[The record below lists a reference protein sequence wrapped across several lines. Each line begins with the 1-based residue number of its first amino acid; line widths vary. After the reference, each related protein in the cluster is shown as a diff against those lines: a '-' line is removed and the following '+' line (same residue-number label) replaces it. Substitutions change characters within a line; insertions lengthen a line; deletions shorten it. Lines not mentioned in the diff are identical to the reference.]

1 MVIELAKCKRCG
13 KSGLFLR
20 TNSQG
25 LCKDC
30 AENDKLIKTDVKKY
44 LYKTDASYRKA
55 TDELDH
61 QDRLLKVALKAR
73 DQYKIDG
80 DCDKAISEYE
90 KVMIEATP
98 PLKSNAHAMFLLD
111 LYLKAGYN
119 NKAWGYTNKLI
130 QTHGL
135 DIDKIRKYQAKIL
148 KKEEKHAEAI
158 KMLML
163 HHLAKS
169 KWNNTF
175 NREAFIKDIMP
186 SIKKLKWAPEDAD
199 TLADM
204 VFAQVKAKD
213 YKESALTSKYSE
225 YVKAHG

>member
-1 MVIELAKCKRCG
+1 M
-13 KSGLFLR
+13 R

-80 DCDKAISEYE
+80 DCDKAISEY
-90 KVMIEATP
+90 
-98 PLKSNAHAMFLLD
+98 
-111 LYLKAGYN
+111 
-119 NKAWGYTNKLI
+119 I

-204 VFAQVKAKD
+204 VSAQVKAKD

-225 YVKAHG
+225 YVKAHA

>member
-61 QDRLLKVALKAR
+61 QDRLLKVAL
-73 DQYKIDG
+73 
-80 DCDKAISEYE
+80 
-90 KVMIEATP
+90 
-98 PLKSNAHAMFLLD
+98 
-111 LYLKAGYN
+111 
-119 NKAWGYTNKLI
+119 
-130 QTHGL
+130 
-135 DIDKIRKYQAKIL
+135 
-148 KKEEKHAEAI
+148 
-158 KMLML
+158 ML

-169 KWNNTF
+169 KWNNIF

-204 VFAQVKAKD
+204 VSAQVKAKD

-225 YVKAHG
+225 YVKAHA

>member
-30 AENDKLIKTDVKKY
+30 AEKDKLIKTDVKKY

-119 NKAWGYTNKLI
+119 NKA
-130 QTHGL
+130 
-135 DIDKIRKYQAKIL
+135 
-148 KKEEKHAEAI
+148 
-158 KMLML
+158 
-163 HHLAKS
+163 
-169 KWNNTF
+169 
-175 NREAFIKDIMP
+175 
-186 SIKKLKWAPEDAD
+186 
-199 TLADM
+199 
-204 VFAQVKAKD
+204 
-213 YKESALTSKYSE
+213 
-225 YVKAHG
+225 